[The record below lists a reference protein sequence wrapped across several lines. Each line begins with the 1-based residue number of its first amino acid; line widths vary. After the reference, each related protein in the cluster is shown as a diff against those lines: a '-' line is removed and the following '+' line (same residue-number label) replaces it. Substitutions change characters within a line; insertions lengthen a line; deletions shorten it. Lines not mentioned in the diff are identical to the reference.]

1 MFFTVNEI
9 MFKQLLKLLFFNID
23 SIYFTSKF

>member
-9 MFKQLLKLLFFNID
+9 MFKKLLKLFFNID